1 MVCRKCGNQ
10 LPDHSKFCDVCGN
23 RIMIQKQPAA
33 VTTGQKIQHKK
44 KESKLWIAGAIA
56 GGAAIGL
63 VIAALFANFFIKP
76 WVNGDFDES
85 NNTSKKTAINVP
97 VETKEATSEMSTET
111 KLCLLEFL
119 ADYPTVDT
127 IGELV
132 NVLGQPDEI
141 GPYREATSAYC
152 YDNIGFGSLVS
163 YYDYDASVNPQ
174 VYNMPDERIWA
185 MEVYPGGYFTEDV
198 WVGMTFEELSQYFY
212 FDLKHPEADE
222 SSGGYAA
229 DANIQFKGRTYSF
242 TFKFDDYR
250 PEAKSTNAIYWIH

>member
-23 RIMIQKQPAA
+23 RIMVQTQPAA

-44 KESKLWIAGAIA
+44 KESKLRIAGAIA

-63 VIAALFANFFIKP
+63 AIAGLFANFVIKP

-119 ADYPTVDT
+119 AVDT